1 MSKKIWE
8 EINLITFLNETAKV
22 LTVAYEKLDKPQK
35 ALEKLQATCKV

>member
-22 LTVAYEKLDKPQK
+22 VLTVVYEKLDKPQST
-35 ALEKLQATCKV
+35 KLQATCKV